1 MISRLRGKV
10 FYGWWLV
17 ASGFLIQML
26 TALFIQRSY
35 AAYVVVFRDEFGWSK
50 TALSG
55 AYSLQQ
61 IENGLLGP
69 LQGWVVDRFGPKANM
84 RFGICLFGIGLI
96 GLSQI
101 NSLFTFYL
109 AFFTMAIGSS
119 LSGFFPITVTLVN
132 WFARKRARALS
143 TVSLGFATG
152 GLLVPIMAF
161 CLETFGWRETAF
173 ASGIITIAVGLP
185 LTSLIRHRPEPY
197 GMHPDGIAPD
207 PPAEQTATEEV
218 EVDPEKYDFTAKEA
232 LRTPAFWLI
241 SLGHGS
247 ALLVVAAVNVHVISH
262 LNESLNYSLA
272 EASLAI
278 TFMTA
283 FQVVGLLIGA
293 AIGDRY
299 NKRYISMACMGAH
312 CVGLLMVAY
321 AVTLPMVIA
330 FAVLHGTAWGLR
342 GPLMQALRADYFG
355 RKSFGMI
362 MGFSSMI
369 TTVGNL
375 SGPLVAGILADRT
388 GSYEAGFTVLAILA
402 ALASVFFLL
411 ATPPRPPERIR
422 ALREQEER
430 TATVSGKGLH

>member
-1 MISRLRGKV
+1 MLGRLGKV
-10 FYGWWLV
+10 FYGWRLV
-17 ASGFLIQML
+17 GIGFLLQML

-35 AAYVVVFRDEFGWSK
+35 AAYVVVFRDQFGWSK

-69 LQGWVVDRFGPKANM
+69 LQGWVVDRFGPKVNM
-84 RFGICLFGIGLI
+84 QIGVCLFSIGLMAF
-96 GLSQI
+96 SQV

-109 AFFTMAIGSS
+109 SFVTIAIGAS
-119 LSGFFPITVTLVN
+119 LFGFFPITVTVVN
-132 WFARKRARALS
+132 WFEKKRARALS

-152 GLLVPIMAF
+152 GLLVPLIAL
-161 CLETFGWRETAF
+161 CLDQFGWRNTAF
-173 ASGIITIAVGLP
+173 ASGVISLVIGLP
-185 LTSLIRHRPEPY
+185 LTSMIRHRPEPW
-197 GMHPDGIAPD
+197 GEHRDGVAPAAPSAALSEGQAGTSED
-207 PPAEQTATEEV
+207 Q
-218 EVDPEKYDFTAKEA
+218 YDFTAKEA
-232 LRTPAFWLI
+232 LSTPAFWLI

-262 LNESLNYSLA
+262 LNESLGYSLA

-283 FQVVGLLIGA
+283 FQVIGLLIGA
-293 AIGDRY
+293 AVGDRY
-299 NKRYISMACMGAH
+299 NKRYISMACMVAH

-321 AVTLPMVIA
+321 AAALPMVIG
-330 FAVLHGTAWGLR
+330 FSVLHGTAWGLR

-369 TTVGNL
+369 TTIGNL
-375 SGPLVAGILADRT
+375 SGPLIAGILADRT
-388 GSYEAGFTVLAILA
+388 GSYETGFTVLAVLA

-411 ATPPRPPERIR
+411 ATPPKPPARIR
-422 ALREQEER
+422 ALKER
-430 TATVSGKGLH
+430 PEPAAASAAD